1 MTYVFIIMNLKAG
14 NVITFKTDELDM
26 LDSPK
31 KKAYSLTPKDV
42 LKNIYHLKPLVSI
55 I

>member
-1 MTYVFIIMNLKAG
+1 MTYVFIIFIKAG

-31 KKAYSLTPKDV
+31 KKSYSLTPKDV
-42 LKNIYHLKPLVSI
+42 LKIYL
-55 I
+55 

>member
-1 MTYVFIIMNLKAG
+1 MTYVFFIMFIKAG

-31 KKAYSLTPKDV
+31 KKAYTLTPKDV
-42 LKNIYHLKPLVSI
+42 IKNY
-55 I
+55 